1 MCLVKSKQA
10 SRLLSDSVKC
20 LEGSF
25 KIQRESP
32 LKLIGETRVAHVQ
45 RQDNG
50 CEIKG
55 RREREVYDA
64 PLIVELREPG
74 RFACAARVQR
84 R

>member
-1 MCLVKSKQA
+1 MYLVKCKQV

-25 KIQRESP
+25 RIQRESP
-32 LKLIGETRVAHVQ
+32 LKLIGETRVAHGQ
-45 RQDNG
+45 RQDNS
-50 CEIKG
+50 CEIRG

-64 PLIVELREPG
+64 PLIVESREPG